1 MVLERMSGAAKYDE
15 EDDYVARSDSL
26 CGEDLNVKMK
36 RFIGSRHR
44 YLICSA

>member
-1 MVLERMSGAAKYDE
+1 MGLERMSGAAKYDE

-26 CGEDLNVKMK
+26 CGEDLMK

-44 YLICSA
+44 YLIYSA